1 MVSFRLPFLIALTAT
16 AFAALSA
23 SAQLRP
29 VGNQEQMVDDFR
41 RWLEGQMVMPKQKD
55 IDPNLLKELM
65 EKLPKEKQD
74 PEQIKQWLKEH
85 PEFQKDPEFMKQM
98 NELKKYPQFPENLNE
113 KLPKGAD
120 PPPIENKDAFQENLN
135 HVIDE
140 GQKPQIGEG
149 IGKVNPKTGSGE
161 TPDPSKLPEFE
172 KSNAADNEWVKWMQK
187 NFGESEAGK
196 SAIKDLMSAL
206 DKKDTKGIFDN
217 IPEFKNGGWKDFD
230 KWGKSNAGDLWKTK
244 PPDISGSKW
253 SPPKP
258 SSGSSGSSGWTGGSS
273 GGSGGSSG

>member
-1 MVSFRLPFLIALTAT
+1 
-16 AFAALSA
+16 
-23 SAQLRP
+23 
-29 VGNQEQMVDDFR
+29 
-41 RWLEGQMVMPKQKD
+41 
-55 IDPNLLKELM
+55 
-65 EKLPKEKQD
+65 
-74 PEQIKQWLKEH
+74 
-85 PEFQKDPEFMKQM
+85 
-98 NELKKYPQFPENLNE
+98 ENLNE
-113 KLPKGAD
+113 KLPKGVD

-206 DKKDTKGIFDN
+206 DKKDTKGMFDN

-230 KWGKSNAGDLWKTK
+230 KWGKSNAGDLWKVK
-244 PPDISGSKW
+244 PPDLSGSKG
-253 SPPKP
+253 SPPKMGRGARGSAGGGGGSRGGEGGGGGGGGGGVGGGGGGGASAAEARLWP
-258 SSGSSGSSGWTGGSS
+258 SSPGSRARFSSPFSSSGSGSCARKRKRPRCTRCVTASISTPFAHVNNSSTPSTTSRSTGSVTMPGP
-273 GGSGGSSG
+273 GTTG